1 MKLSNWVRTI
11 VLCII
16 FSIVAHFYCGAQD
29 RISSRVVDA
38 ITQEGLSFAHVAF
51 KSKGGG
57 TITNEAGHFELNCTQ
72 GDTLIFSYLGYF
84 SMVLSVDEVKKG
96 SKILLNPDT
105 QLIEDVVVYADDD
118 YLYEWLTQC
127 RSRLKEENKPSPSK
141 AYLVVET
148 ICNGQPVEFLE
159 AYYNAILGMD
169 GIRDLGFKNGRS
181 YLAPHNYGG
190 YFFNFDFSHSLSL
203 YSLLDG
209 QGLFPENPLQFG
221 KSKMKK
227 KFRLERGPNRGTLT
241 TIRFYP
247 RKEEGELFSGEII
260 FNKEKFE
267 IIDIWLLAPPQ
278 GQRVFKAFG
287 DSVLDSLH
295 YSANFHFT
303 SSALSHISID
313 YKAGMT
319 SRHHLLDSLAE
330 REVKLN
336 IASHAVLHLYDHG
349 HRFLSPFFDY
359 RAGLSDYRLFVV
371 PPADSAVWS
380 CLRYDNHIRLS
391 PRQDSLKAWM
401 MANGQPFSDTLGN
414 GKMHFESNYTSW
426 SPTNRL
432 RIKKMNKIVEE
443 NGFRRFQT
451 EEPFLTDRLKLTIQ
465 LYLDINDTGDSLY
478 FTTRTLLDTYQ
489 SYNYLDLNEV
499 LDDYV
504 NLYFDI
510 GELYRRKLDQ
520 ELKSVKDITEVKE
533 IYQKVVKEMLAEHQ
547 LFEKDAFGGFNRKA
561 LEKWKKKVMVR

>member
-1 MKLSNWVRTI
+1 MKRPPRFLLFYWLMLAQFVTI
-11 VLCII
+11 GQMGSQTRV
-16 FSIVAHFYCGAQD
+16 
-29 RISSRVVDA
+29 SSSVVDA
-38 ITQEGLSFAHVAF
+38 KTMESLSFAHVVF
-51 KSKGGG
+51 KNREGG
-57 TITNEAGHFELNCTQ
+57 TITNEVGHFELNCLSD
-72 GDTLIFSYLGYF
+72 DTLVVSYLGYF
-84 SMVLSVDEVKKG
+84 PKVLVVSDIKNE

-118 YLYEWLTQC
+118 YLYEWLLQC
-127 RSRLKEENKPSPSK
+127 RYKLKEQSKHIPSK

-148 ICNGQPVEFLE
+148 VCNRQPVEFLE
-159 AYYNAILGMD
+159 AYYNANLGVD
-169 GIRDLGFKNGRS
+169 GIRNLAFKNGRS
-181 YLAPHNYGG
+181 YLAAHNYGG

-221 KSKMKK
+221 KGKMKK

-247 RKEEGELFSGEII
+247 RKEEGELFSGKII
-260 FNKEKFE
+260 FNREGFVLN
-267 IIDIWLLAPPQ
+267 DIWLVAPPQ

-287 DSVLDSLH
+287 DSILDSLH
-295 YSANFHFT
+295 YSANFHFND
-303 SSALSHISID
+303 SALSHISID

-319 SRHHLLDSLAE
+319 SRHNLLDSLAE
-330 REVKLN
+330 RVVKLD
-336 IASHAVLHLYDHG
+336 IASHAVLYLYDHG

-371 PPADSAVWS
+371 PPADSAVWAS
-380 CLRYDNHIRLS
+380 LRNDNHIRLS

-401 MANGQPFSDTLGN
+401 VANGQPFSDTLGN
-414 GKMHFESNYTSW
+414 GKMHFESNYISW

-443 NGFRRFQT
+443 NGFRRFQS

-465 LYLDINDTGDSLY
+465 LYLDVNELEDSLL

-489 SYNYLDLNEV
+489 SYNCLELNEA

-520 ELKSVKDITEVKE
+520 EMKGVNNITEVKE
-533 IYQKVVKEMLAEHQ
+533 IYQKVVKEMSAEHL
-547 LFEKDAFGGFNRKA
+547 LFEKEAFGGFDKKA
-561 LEKWKKKVMVR
+561 MEMWKKKVLVR